1 MPQDADSLDLKL
13 EVLRNGE
20 VIRTITNSKPKDFK
34 SWQGGPPKPVVL
46 PSSKGHQRFTW
57 DFRRDGLPAVDNVF
71 VFGDYKGSRVAPGNY
86 AIRLTLEDEVIEQSV
101 RVMANPNLGDKAQAY
116 SEQQKMLQDLAGMIT
131 EIHSSV
137 NQMRSARNQLEGYK
151 KLLKDNDSAEGLL
164 TLGDSLIARIDTWEK
179 NLIQPEQKTF
189 QDVINFNNQLNAE
202 IMYLRGFI
210 DNADPELTQGARE
223 RFKDLQADWKV
234 YSDERDAIVKNEMAG
249 YNSRFKE
256 LNLPAIIM
264 EE

>member
-1 MPQDADSLDLKL
+1 ML
-13 EVLRNGE
+13 E
-20 VIRTITNSKPKDFK
+20 
-34 SWQGGPPKPVVL
+34 
-46 PSSKGHQRFTW
+46 
-57 DFRRDGLPAVDNVF
+57 
-71 VFGDYKGSRVAPGNY
+71 
-86 AIRLTLEDEVIEQSV
+86 
-101 RVMANPNLGDKAQAY
+101 
-116 SEQQKMLQDLAGMIT
+116 DLAGMIT

-137 NQMRSARNQLEGYK
+137 NQMRSARDQLKGYK
-151 KLLKDNDSAEGLL
+151 KLLKDSESAEGLL
-164 TLGDSLIARIDTWEK
+164 TLGDSLTVRIDTWEK
-179 NLIQPEQKTF
+179 NLIQPDQKTF

-256 LNLPAIIM
+256 LNLPAIIL
-264 EE
+264 E

>member
-1 MPQDADSLDLKL
+1 ML
-13 EVLRNGE
+13 E
-20 VIRTITNSKPKDFK
+20 
-34 SWQGGPPKPVVL
+34 
-46 PSSKGHQRFTW
+46 
-57 DFRRDGLPAVDNVF
+57 
-71 VFGDYKGSRVAPGNY
+71 
-86 AIRLTLEDEVIEQSV
+86 
-101 RVMANPNLGDKAQAY
+101 
-116 SEQQKMLQDLAGMIT
+116 DLAGMIT

-137 NQMRSARNQLEGYK
+137 NQMRSARDQLKGYK
-151 KLLKDNDSAEGLL
+151 KLLKDNESTEGLL
-164 TLGDSLIARIDTWEK
+164 SLGDSLIARIDTWEK
-179 NLIQPEQKTF
+179 NLIQPDQKTF

-256 LNLPAIIM
+256 LNLPAIIL